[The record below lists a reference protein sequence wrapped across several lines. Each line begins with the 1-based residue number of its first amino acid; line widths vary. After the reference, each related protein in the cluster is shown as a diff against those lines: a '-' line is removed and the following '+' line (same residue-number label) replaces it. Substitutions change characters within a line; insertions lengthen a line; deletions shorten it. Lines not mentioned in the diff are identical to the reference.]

1 MSEEG
6 SETKKMESI
15 KNLDLTCS
23 DVNLGAASLVSSNEK
38 TPSDISKSGKAIAK
52 KIVDITRVLKCNT
65 SFTSV
70 LTHYQI
76 EILANKIA
84 LQNDSFCISPEQLF
98 EVDKFVDV
106 EIVPENNLHIKDAG
120 ELYKV
125 GDQLETEDKNW
136 QIVVTKV
143 DSDGAIMD
151 FKETKTH
158 NGYKDLDFSIPLT
171 RKLSSTNASNK
182 EFSGKGAKVNGP
194 FFLLVEK
201 SKVETWYSRWL
212 WPSKGLKEEITGKYP
227 SQDAQE
233 LCDTLNIDAQELCDT
248 LHIQYWVV
256 LSVEDFKT
264 ALGSVIDKEFHGPLQ
279 TSMCSEYDYATRTSR
294 YRWAESRCC
303 RLFLLFTV
311 LTISLA
317 FYHITLTTE
326 LAHLDSFP
334 SSDFEDYLDIN
345 EHTPISNSTEPYFN
359 IESVGV
365 SCSVT
370 FQQLDGNNIPGCKGD
385 GILEPWDDYCYDPTL
400 NPSLN
405 PYPLVEIAGE
415 NNNSA
420 RNLTACIGE
429 CDNDLQCEEGL
440 KCFQRHKDTNDF
452 TVTPGIYE
460 FNKGIIRN
468 QIKNSKNETIHSFQV
483 EPSFDSFQ
491 TPVCRLV
498 IMLDPLIP
506 TSIHVHAGD
515 NGAIEVMGSRAK
527 LPLLN
532 ITATSAAAFATLTT
546 LQTKPDISVTVVD
559 NSHLNTLNVNAFWTT
574 VQVVETQFENLN
586 VVSQQGWTDID
597 VAGAK
602 TLWPMILN
610 TTIKT
615 EICLKSTNIIE
626 PIEDQNVASNVQE
639 FQFYPKGFY
648 EDVDSRLV
656 YMGYCSVYQYMT
668 DGKVQSGKPPREY
681 RVTGTGSCP
690 SSYVES
696 CHDTKGCFCSK
707 TKDSCISWKF
717 NKLYKTA
724 KGKICAMAGELCEC
738 SGAAVFKETNIFKKG
753 GKSCAGRN
761 ELSDVYTNHT
771 GYCSEYTYITNGTVQ
786 SGKYRVTG
794 TGSCPSSYVESCHDT
809 KGCFCSKTKDSCISW
824 KFNKLYKTAN
834 ANALGYVTADSFE
847 SPANC
852 IALCSSDETCVSF
865 EVRSSD
871 NRCAFSTT

>member
-6 SETKKMESI
+6 SETKKFESI
-15 KNLDLTCS
+15 TNLGITCS
-23 DVNLGAASLVSSNEK
+23 DVPTSARSNLGNSTTTTTASSNEK
-38 TPSDISKSGKAIAK
+38 TPSDISKSGKSIAR
-52 KIVDITRVLKCNT
+52 KIVDITQVLKFNT

-70 LTHYQI
+70 LTDYQI

-84 LQNDSFCISPEQLF
+84 LQNDSFCISSEQLF
-98 EVDKFVDV
+98 QVDKFVDV

-158 NGYKDLDFSIPLT
+158 NGYKDLDSSITLT

-194 FFLLVEK
+194 FFLLVKK
-201 SKVETWYSRWL
+201 SKVETCCSGWL
-212 WPSKGLKEEITGKYP
+212 WPSKGLQEEITGKYP
-227 SQDAQE
+227 SQDAHE
-233 LCDTLNIDAQELCDT
+233 LCETLNIDAQELCET
-248 LHIQYWVV
+248 LNVQYWVV

-264 ALGSVIDKEFHGPLQ
+264 ALGSVIDKEFHGPLH

-294 YRWAESRCC
+294 YCWAESRCC

-311 LTISLA
+311 LTVSLA
-317 FYHITLTTE
+317 FYHITLTNE
-326 LAHLDSFP
+326 LAHLDSYP
-334 SSDFEDYLDIN
+334 SSDFEDYLDKN
-345 EHTPISNSTEPYFN
+345 ERTPISNSAEPYFN
-359 IESVGV
+359 IEAVGV

-370 FQQLDGNNIPGCKGD
+370 FQQLDGNNIPGCKGEND
-385 GILEPWDDYCYDPTL
+385 LAGVTENDDDYCYDPTL

-405 PYPLVEIAGE
+405 PYPLVEIAGDNDNDAYKE
-415 NNNSA
+415 
-420 RNLTACIGE
+420 LTACIGE
-429 CDNDLQCEEGL
+429 CDNDLQCADGL
-440 KCFQRHKDTNDF
+440 KCFHRHKDTNDF

-460 FNKGIIRN
+460 FNKGITHN
-468 QIKNSKNETIHSFQV
+468 QIKNSKNEIVHSFQV
-483 EPSFDSFQ
+483 EPSSDSFQ
-491 TPVCRLV
+491 TTVCRLV
-498 IMLDPLIP
+498 IMLDPFIP

-515 NGAIEVMGSRAK
+515 NGAIEVRGSRAK

-532 ITATSAAAFATLTT
+532 ITATSAAAFATLT
-546 LQTKPDISVTVVD
+546 KPDISVTVVD
-559 NSHLNTLNVNAFWTT
+559 NSHLNTLNVLGTWTT

-597 VAGAK
+597 LAGAK
-602 TLWPMILN
+602 TLWPMILKTN
-610 TTIKT
+610 INT

-648 EDVDSRLV
+648 DDVD
-656 YMGYCSVYQYMT
+656 
-668 DGKVQSGKPPREY
+668 
-681 RVTGTGSCP
+681 
-690 SSYVES
+690 
-696 CHDTKGCFCSK
+696 
-707 TKDSCISWKF
+707 
-717 NKLYKTA
+717 KTA
-724 KGKICAMAGELCEC
+724 KGKICAMEGELCEC
-738 SGAAVFKETNIFKKG
+738 SGAAVFNETYFFTGKKVLA
-753 GKSCAGRN
+753 KSCAGRN
-761 ELSDVYTNHT
+761 ELSK
-771 GYCSEYTYITNGTVQ
+771 NG
-786 SGKYRVTG
+786 
-794 TGSCPSSYVESCHDT
+794 
-809 KGCFCSKTKDSCISW
+809 
-824 KFNKLYKTAN
+824 
-834 ANALGYVTADSFE
+834 ALGYVTADSFE

-852 IALCSSDETCVSF
+852 IALCSSIETCVSF